1 MDHHRIVDQ
10 HLVEQYLLDEMS
22 PELREEFEDH
32 YFGCSECAAEVRAT
46 SAFMDAARSEFKK
59 TEPKSST
66 SPSDAKPPKIKQN
79 WLFLWREWFA
89 VAAFATCLLIVV
101 YQNTVVYPRLR
112 NEVASLEKPE
122 VLTTVSLVNGN
133 SRGGAIVSAK
143 AGDAQ
148 ALLLLVDIP
157 TQDRFSDYT
166 CLLYSPNHE
175 LLWTVK
181 VSAQDAKDT
190 VAIRVPFA
198 NRMDGLY
205 SLAVKGNQ
213 AATVSNSGAD
223 LATYSFSL
231 NAGATGPGH

>member
-1 MDHHRIVDQ
+1 MDHHSIVDQ

-32 YFGCSECAAEVRAT
+32 YFGCPECAAEVRAT

-59 TEPKSST
+59 TEPAGST
-66 SPSDAKPPKIKQN
+66 TPSDAKPPKIRQS

-89 VAAFATCLLIVV
+89 VAAFATCLLVVV
-101 YQNTVVYPRLR
+101 YQNVAVYPRLR

-133 SRGGAIVSAK
+133 SRGGAVVSAK
-143 AGDAQ
+143 VGDAQ

-157 TQDRFSDYT
+157 TQDQFSEYT

>member
-1 MDHHRIVDQ
+1 MDHHRIADQ

-32 YFGCSECAAEVRAT
+32 YFGCPECAAEVRAT

-59 TEPKSST
+59 TEPAAST
-66 SPSDAKPPKIKQN
+66 SPSDVKPPKVKQS

-89 VAAFATCLLIVV
+89 VAAFATCLLVVV

-133 SRGGAIVSAK
+133 SRGGAVVSAK

-157 TQDRFSDYT
+157 AQDRFSDYT

-198 NRMDGLY
+198 NRVDGIY

-213 AATVSNSGAD
+213 SETASSSGAD

-231 NAGATGPGH
+231 NAGSNGTGH

>member
-10 HLVEQYLLDEMS
+10 HLVEQYLLNEMS

-32 YFGCSECAAEVRAT
+32 YFGCPECAAEVRAT
-46 SAFMDAARSEFKK
+46 SAFMDAARSEFRQAA
-59 TEPKSST
+59 PANSM
-66 SPSDAKPPKIKQN
+66 SPGEAKPPKIKQS

-89 VAAFATCLLIVV
+89 VAAFATCLLVVV

-122 VLTTVSLVNGN
+122 VLATVSLVNGN
-133 SRGGAIVSAK
+133 SRGGNVVSTK

-157 TQDRFSDYT
+157 TQDRFSDYA
-166 CLLYSPNHE
+166 CLLYSPDHR

-190 VAIRVPFA
+190 VSIRVPFA
-198 NRMDGLY
+198 NRREGIY

-213 AATVSNSGAD
+213 DGTASSNGID

-231 NAGATGPGH
+231 NTGPSH

>member
-32 YFGCSECAAEVRAT
+32 YFGCPECAAEVRAT

-59 TEPKSST
+59 TEPTRTT
-66 SPSDAKPPKIKQN
+66 SPSDAKPPKIKQS

-89 VAAFATCLLIVV
+89 VAAFATCLLVVV

-157 TQDRFSDYT
+157 AQDRFSDYT

-190 VAIRVPFA
+190 VAIRVPFSK
-198 NRMDGLY
+198 RVDGIY

-213 AATVSNSGAD
+213 AENASSSSAD

-231 NAGATGPGH
+231 NAGSTGTGH